1 MKKIAVCFTGR
12 IKTWEYN
19 LKNITENITE
29 SFGEVDWFAS
39 IHGES
44 DDPYVQGFIKELN
57 PVAYNVEK
65 VNYVKRDTVWK
76 EKMYSSLFHKWN
88 VIRLVEN
95 HDTYDWVFIFRCDFT
110 KVNPITLPVIPDDNT
125 VYVPTPEI
133 GNNVYIQNRTPDQIN
148 GGSMNTMKIFSEL
161 FLEIDTY
168 ITRGVPEDILY
179 GYIREK
185 GLSMKEFYWFTEL
198 DERRGGYYSL
208 CYE

>member
-19 LKNITENITE
+19 LKNIIENLNS
-29 SFGEVDWFAS
+29 SFGEVDFFAS
-39 IHGES
+39 IHGDS
-44 DDPYVQGFIKELN
+44 GDQYVQDFIKELN
-57 PVAYNVEK
+57 PVAYKIERVS
-65 VNYVKRDTVWK
+65 YVKRDTVWK

-95 HDTYDWVFIFRCDFT
+95 HDKYDWVFIFRCDFT
-110 KVNPITLPVIPDDNT
+110 KVNLIQIPDIPDDNT
-125 VYVPTPEI
+125 LYVPTPEI

-148 GGSMNTMKIFSEL
+148 GGSMKTMKIFSDL
-161 FLEIDTY
+161 FLEIDTH

-179 GYIREK
+179 VYLREK
-185 GLSMKEFYWFTEL
+185 GVRMKEFYWFTEL